1 MASADATLI
10 PGAPTFPIG
19 SNVHATVGHYFFVV
33 MASIVAVIV
42 FVGFAPSFYLRGA
55 FHPDHGLSI
64 LLHVHGFALSAWIIL
79 FLVQTL
85 LVARGLPTL
94 HRSLGWVMVG
104 LAASIVVLMG
114 AGIVEQ
120 MQRTPPD
127 PPPPVAL
134 ALGAFDIIVFATL
147 VSSAIYLRKRSAWH
161 KRLLLS
167 ATLLLVGAP
176 AVRIVVMLGVHDL
189 LKIMLLWPVLTD
201 VLFVPCFISDWMTRG
216 RAHPA
221 YLVGLGLVMMDQ
233 VAQPTV
239 LAWPAWSS
247 LANSIQRMVT

>member
-1 MASADATLI
+1 MALADATLI

-19 SNVHATVGHYFFVV
+19 SDAHATARDYFFVV
-33 MASIVAVIV
+33 MASIIAVIV
-42 FVGFAPSFYLRGA
+42 FVGFAPSFYLRGV
-55 FHPDHGLSI
+55 FHSDQGLSI

-189 LKIMLLWPVLTD
+189 LKIMLLWPSLD
-201 VLFVPCFISDWMTRG
+201 RCSICALLHQRLDDSRQSSPCISGGPRVGNDGSG
-216 RAHPA
+216 RPA
-221 YLVGLGLVMMDQ
+221 DRPGVACLVI
-233 VAQPTV
+233 
-239 LAWPAWSS
+239 SCE
-247 LANSIQRMVT
+247 